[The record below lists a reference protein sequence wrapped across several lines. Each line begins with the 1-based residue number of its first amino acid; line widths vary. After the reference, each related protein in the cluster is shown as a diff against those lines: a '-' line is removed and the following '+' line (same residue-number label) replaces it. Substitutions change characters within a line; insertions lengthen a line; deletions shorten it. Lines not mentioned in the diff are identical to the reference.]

1 MYVDEFE
8 ISNGA
13 RRWEGLEKSGFFY
26 FGLNGRLLLR
36 VELPVKGLLD
46 DFTLKKLDLM
56 TNGDKIS

>member
-1 MYVDEFE
+1 
-8 ISNGA
+8 
-13 RRWEGLEKSGFFY
+13 LEKSGFFD